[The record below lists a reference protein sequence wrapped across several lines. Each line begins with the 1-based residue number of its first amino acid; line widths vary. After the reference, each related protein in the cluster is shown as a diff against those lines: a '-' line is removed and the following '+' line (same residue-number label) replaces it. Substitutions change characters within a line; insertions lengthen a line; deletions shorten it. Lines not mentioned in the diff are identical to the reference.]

1 MKLLLDTHVLLWFQA
16 GDTALQQAAEQAN
29 RS

>member
-16 GDTALQQAAEQAN
+16 GDTALPQAGEQAI
-29 RS
+29 R